1 MSKGHTARVA
11 AALLCTILAL
21 PAHSQDSYV
30 VPAIIHT
37 DVDSARLVD
46 DEIGAEIGIGQFLND
61 SFAIE
66 ARLNSTNFNGPN
78 DSDAGIR
85 ELGIFARWVFM
96 RENTISPYL
105 VGGVGVLN
113 NKSSIIQDDTRAAL
127 SVGAGLEWQ
136 LADSRWSLRAEYR
149 LRETEQANVDLSDRI
164 TTVGLAYAF
173 GKRSAPIV
181 PVAAPDPDSD
191 GDGVPD
197 SRDQCP
203 GTPAGRVVDST
214 GCEPDSDGDGVP
226 DSLDQCPG
234 TPAGRTV
241 DASGCQLDSDNDGV
255 VDHDDECPGTA
266 AGAPV
271 DRRGCEIRGTIRLEG
286 VNFETNSDRLLP
298 DANQVLDQAAEAL
311 RKYPD
316 LVVEI
321 AGHTDAQGDAGYNLG
336 LSERRAETVRDYLVE
351 NGANPDSLTAKGYGE
366 TEPVADNA
374 TAAGRAENRRV
385 ELRIIDE
392 DAD

>member
-149 LRETEQANVDLSDRI
+149 LRLRANNVTSRLTGLGIAAGCVGDERRRWYERREQQRARFAEVFDREIAAKELAETGLNVRRDTGIKKIEEWLRHDGIDLTALEPWIGDDLAGDTALAQEMAEDAAYAPYLERQEAELRDLRASEALELASDFPYSGVPGLSNEMVERLSD
-164 TTVGLAYAF
+164 
-173 GKRSAPIV
+173 
-181 PVAAPDPDSD
+181 AAPP
-191 GDGVPD
+191 
-197 SRDQCP
+197 
-203 GTPAGRVVDST
+203 TLAAAGRV
-214 GCEPDSDGDGVP
+214 PGV
-226 DSLDQCPG
+226 
-234 TPAGRTV
+234 TPAALAALLVHARRL
-241 DASGCQLDSDNDGV
+241 DAESADGAV
-255 VDHDDECPGTA
+255 
-266 AGAPV
+266 
-271 DRRGCEIRGTIRLEG
+271 
-286 VNFETNSDRLLP
+286 
-298 DANQVLDQAAEAL
+298 QAA
-311 RKYPD
+311 
-316 LVVEI
+316 
-321 AGHTDAQGDAGYNLG
+321 
-336 LSERRAETVRDYLVE
+336 
-351 NGANPDSLTAKGYGE
+351 
-366 TEPVADNA
+366 
-374 TAAGRAENRRV
+374 
-385 ELRIIDE
+385 
-392 DAD
+392 